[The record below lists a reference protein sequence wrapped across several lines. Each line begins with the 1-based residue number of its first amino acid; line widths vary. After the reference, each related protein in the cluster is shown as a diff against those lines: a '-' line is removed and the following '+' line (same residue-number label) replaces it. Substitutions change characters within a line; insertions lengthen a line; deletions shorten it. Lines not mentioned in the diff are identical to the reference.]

1 MPRSLFF
8 LSLATV
14 LILSSCRFFAPPI
27 PAPAPPEPGFT
38 RIAEE
43 DLPSAL
49 RWWAGNSRTMHIAHS
64 KVHEDK
70 RYILAS
76 YGERPSGGYGIA
88 IEDVVIGDDNII
100 VTVNYTD
107 PAPGSNVTDALTYP
121 QDIVYI
127 GNLDLP
133 IEYEGTGAQEYV
145 PTLVGI
151 EELPEIA
158 AQSQFI
164 KIFEPAPD
172 TRIPPAFTVKGV
184 ANVFEGAIS
193 CRLQDAQG
201 NISQEVLATAGMGDW
216 YYFQVDMEVPEEFGD
231 SFHLELFTYS
241 AKDGS
246 IENLVQIPLKRE
258 EAGD

>member
-14 LILSSCRFFAPPI
+14 LILSSCRFFAPPV

-43 DLPSAL
+43 DLPPAL
-49 RWWAGNSRTMHIAHS
+49 RGWADNSRTMQIAHS
-64 KVHEDK
+64 KVYQNK

-76 YGERPSGGYGIA
+76 YGEKPSGGYSIA

-121 QDIVYI
+121 MDFVYI

-133 IEYEGTGAQEYV
+133 IEYKGTGEEYV

-151 EELPEIA
+151 EELPEIV
-158 AQSQFI
+158 AQSKFI
-164 KIFEPAPD
+164 KIFDPAPD
-172 TRIPPAFTVKGV
+172 TRIPPSFTVEGV

-193 CRLQDAQG
+193 CRLRDAQG
-201 NISQEVLATAGMGDW
+201 NFSQEIQATAGMGDW
-216 YYFQVDMEVPEEFGD
+216 YFFQVDMEVPEEFED